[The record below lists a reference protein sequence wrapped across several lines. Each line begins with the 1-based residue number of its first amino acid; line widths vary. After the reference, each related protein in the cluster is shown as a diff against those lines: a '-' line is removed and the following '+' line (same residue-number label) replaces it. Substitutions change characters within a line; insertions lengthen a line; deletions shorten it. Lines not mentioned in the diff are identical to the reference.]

1 MSKIHNWPTRKY
13 VELQDREEGQGLVE
27 YGLILAFV
35 AIAAVGAMVLLG
47 GAISASFSDFVEAA
61 GFSSG

>member
-1 MSKIHNWPTRKY
+1 MHHAKLARALLVRTR
-13 VELQDREEGQGLVE
+13 EADGQALAE

-61 GFSSG
+61 GFSAG